1 MAKPVTA
8 SGLLSW
14 LLGCLPRGLGVEI
27 KQSSFPKTRN
37 VLGSAG
43 NGVGPGPL
51 EGEGLNQILRAQLFL
66 PYGAVVISPKA
77 TRGSARNVFHL
88 H

>member
-51 EGEGLNQILRAQLFL
+51 EGEGLNQILRAQLF
-66 PYGAVVISPKA
+66 PPHVAVFIIPKDTIA
-77 TRGSARNVFHL
+77 LENNVPEIP
-88 H
+88 